1 MKLDFK
7 EMLIVKQAEMP
18 RKVIILNGAP
28 SSGKDT
34 IAKLFS
40 DMLGFEH
47 MEVKAELFKIAL
59 QLSGISEEDWF
70 DRYDD
75 RENNLKEQPWDRLG
89 GLSQREFLI
98 KISEEWMKP
107 VFGNHIFGKKAAD
120 SVMLLNNDSEAVF
133 SDGGFQ
139 DELNAMS
146 NELGEDNILLV
157 RLHRKGCSFDGDS
170 RSHLTHKHEIDI
182 HNDSSAIEAVR
193 AIHKHYIEN
202 VF

>member
-1 MKLDFK
+1 
-7 EMLIVKQAEMP
+7 MP
-18 RKVIILNGAP
+18 RKVIVLNGAP

-34 IAKLFS
+34 IAKLFR
-40 DMLGFEH
+40 GRQNFYH

-59 QLSGISEEDWF
+59 QLSGISKEDWF

-107 VFGNHIFGKKAAD
+107 VFGNHVFGKKAAE
-120 SVMLLNNDSEAVF
+120 SVQSNGRSTSEFIF

-139 DELNAMS
+139 DELDAMVE
-146 NELGEDNILLV
+146 ELGEDNILLI
-157 RLHRKGCSFDGDS
+157 RLHREGCSFEGDS
-170 RSHLTHKHEIDI
+170 RGFLKHKHEHDV
-182 HNDSSAIEAVR
+182 HNNETAQKAFQEIFFKYVDSI
-193 AIHKHYIEN
+193 YTL
-202 VF
+202 